1 VKPRT
6 GGFSGLALA
15 LVAFGVLLLLRQT
28 GVLDED
34 IRIWPIVVLA
44 LGVGLLAPVF
54 SGRYAGGG
62 LVLPFVLIDIG
73 LVELLKDTG
82 ALDVDFSVWP
92 SLLIAIG
99 AGALLGGISVR
110 RAMKRGSEEAVT
122 YRVALPPEGAGVT
135 TARIRVRHGSGA
147 LRVAAGSDFR
157 SIVVLSYVGGLH
169 ERVTR
174 EGPALVATLESEFGG
189 GYQGWPAWR
198 RRWDL
203 SLKPGFPLD
212 LEFDLGAGESTID
225 LTGLLVNSVAV
236 RTGASSTSIALPE
249 RGRVGVRIQAG
260 ASSVEV
266 RVPPSG
272 PARIAF
278 SGGMSSIKV
287 DEVRFPR
294 TGSVW
299 QSPGWDEASDRTDI
313 VVEGG
318 AGSFSVT

>member
-1 VKPRT
+1 MKPRT

-28 GVLDED
+28 GVIDQD
-34 IRIWPIVVLA
+34 VRIWPIVMLA
-44 LGVGLLAPVF
+44 LGIGLVLSVF
-54 SGRYAGGG
+54 TGRYAGVG
-62 LVLPFVLIDIG
+62 LVVPFVLIDIG

-82 ALDVDFSVWP
+82 ALDEDFSVWP

-99 AGALLGGISVR
+99 AGALLGGIMVR
-110 RAMKRGSEEAVT
+110 RALRRGSEEAGT
-122 YRVALPPEGAGVT
+122 YRVPLPPEGAGVT
-135 TARIRVRHGSGA
+135 MARIRVRHGGGA

-157 SIVVLSYVGGLH
+157 SIAVLTYVGGLH

-189 GYQGWPAWR
+189 GYRAWAAGQ

-212 LEFDLGAGESTID
+212 LEFDTGAGESTID
-225 LTGLLVNSVAV
+225 LAGLLVNSVAV

-260 ASSVEV
+260 AASVEL
-266 RVPPSG
+266 RVPPSL

-278 SGGMSSIKV
+278 SAGMSSIKV
-287 DEVRFPR
+287 DDARFPQ

-299 QSPGWDEASDRTDI
+299 QSPGWDEASDRADI

-318 AGSFSVT
+318 AGSFSVV